1 MGQLAML
8 DNMNLLERKVFQHY
22 WNDGLLDVFA
32 AIGIFL
38 IGVSWLRDFPVGA
51 AIVPALLVP
60 FWNPVRRRVIEPRLG
75 LVEFTEARDHQN
87 RRMLQWVMYI
97 GIAVLILGIE
107 LYFFRDALPIQPTVA
122 LIAGLPAFLLA
133 LLAIF
138 TAALVGSTRFIAY
151 ALILVIAGV
160 SGALLD
166 WTPGLI
172 LAVAGGIMLVI
183 AGSLL
188 IRFLRLNEPGETE

>member
-1 MGQLAML
+1 
-8 DNMNLLERKVFQHY
+8 MNLLERKVFQHY

-51 AIVPALLVP
+51 VFVPALLVP
-60 FWNPVRRRVIEPRLG
+60 FWNPVRRKVIEPRLG
-75 LVEFTEARDHQN
+75 FVDFMEARE
-87 RRMLQWVMYI
+87 RRNQHILKLVMYF
-97 GIAVLILGIE
+97 GIAVLILAIE
-107 LYFFRDALPIQPTVA
+107 LYFVRDSLPVEPTVA

-138 TAALVGSTRFIAY
+138 TAALVGSTRFFAY
-151 ALILVIAGV
+151 ALILVLTGV

-188 IRFLRLNEPGETE
+188 IRFLRLNEPGDTE

>member
-1 MGQLAML
+1 
-8 DNMNLLERKVFQHY
+8 MNLLERKVFQHY

-51 AIVPALLVP
+51 VFVPALLVP
-60 FWNPVRRRVIEPRLG
+60 FWNPVRRKVIEPRLG
-75 LVEFTEARDHQN
+75 FVDFTEARE
-87 RRMLQWVMYI
+87 RRNQHILKLVMYF
-97 GIAVLILGIE
+97 GIAVLILAIE
-107 LYFFRDALPIQPTVA
+107 LYFVRDSLPVEPTVA

-138 TAALVGSTRFIAY
+138 TAALVGSTRFFAY
-151 ALILVIAGV
+151 ALILVLTGV

-188 IRFLRLNEPGETE
+188 FRFLRLNEPGETE

>member
-1 MGQLAML
+1 
-8 DNMNLLERKVFQHY
+8 MNLLERKVFQHY

-51 AIVPALLVP
+51 VFVPALLVP
-60 FWNPVRRRVIEPRLG
+60 FWNPVRRKVIEPRLG
-75 LVEFTEARDHQN
+75 FVDFMEARE
-87 RRMLQWVMYI
+87 RRNQHILKLVMYF
-97 GIAVLILGIE
+97 GIAVLILAIE
-107 LYFFRDALPIQPTVA
+107 LYFVRDSLPVEPTVA

-138 TAALVGSTRFIAY
+138 TAALVGSTRFFAY
-151 ALILVIAGV
+151 ALILVLTGV